1 MSKRNQQTGIA
12 RGSAHDALEN
22 SFKILEELK
31 EMETERPPPL
41 KKIFTT
47 QQFCQLPSNLLSGSD
62 KQVLQKCTTKYNLKR
77 LSGQLRKN
85 VEYCVRLKLFKSFCF
100 FKVCEEQPKNFNIL
114 HLELIEVVP
123 YSKITNMD
131 ILMSLVDSPNRVI
144 IN

>member
-1 MSKRNQQTGIA
+1 MSKSKRSQEVQ
-12 RGSAHDALEN
+12 DALDN

-31 EMETERPPPL
+31 EMEKEKPLPP

-62 KQVLQKCTTKYNLKR
+62 KQALQKCVAKYNLKR

-85 VEYCVRLKLFKSFCF
+85 VEYCIRLKLFKSFCF
-100 FKVCEEQPKNFNIL
+100 FKVCEEQPKNFNML
-114 HLELIEVVP
+114 HLELIDIIP
-123 YSKITNMD
+123 YNKITNMD
-131 ILMSLVDSPNRVI
+131 VLMSLVDSPTRII